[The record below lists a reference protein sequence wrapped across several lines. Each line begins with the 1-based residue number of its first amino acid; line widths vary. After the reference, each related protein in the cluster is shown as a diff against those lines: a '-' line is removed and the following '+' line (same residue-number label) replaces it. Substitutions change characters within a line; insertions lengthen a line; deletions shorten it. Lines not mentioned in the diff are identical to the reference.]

1 MKKLML
7 PELFLLSHI
16 CLGPGG
22 RPEGGRCP
30 VGCPQTGVMLTAG
43 SPFSISNQCLACCGL
58 VPRLSIIQELGN
70 ICCLM
75 QDLLLFNRTKPWWV
89 RFSPQGSQVSRCE
102 RIMDRGIVA
111 LGRGLVQTA
120 YRADGRREKPQ
131 TKMSREHPEFAL
143 CLFG

>member
-7 PELFLLSHI
+7 AECFPLSHWR
-16 CLGPGG
+16 LGPGC
-22 RPEGGRCP
+22 RPEGGGCP
-30 VGCPQTGVMLTAG
+30 VECPKTGVMLTAG

-58 VPRLSIIQELGN
+58 GLRLSIIQELGS

-89 RFSPQGSQVSRCE
+89 RFSTQGSQVSRCVW
-102 RIMDRGIVA
+102 ITDRGAVA

-120 YRADGRREKPQ
+120 YRVDGRREK
-131 TKMSREHPEFAL
+131 TAGRDEERTS
-143 CLFG
+143 